1 MTNLSIPIY
10 MTYDIKCLNLLNRSF
25 FSVPEHK
32 TVEPEM
38 CESNLKIQCGALK
51 IEIYGSVTF
60 RILRTRTVLVTFTLN
75 CLNLENLDT

>member
-1 MTNLSIPIY
+1 MSPNKLIKFECLQTKSAAEA
-10 MTYDIKCLNLLNRSF
+10 TYDKKCLYLLNRSF

-60 RILRTRTVLVTFTLN
+60 
-75 CLNLENLDT
+75 